1 MKLLKGG
8 IAMDAATYYKRNW
21 WMFLVSGIVTL
32 LFGIVT
38 VLNPANT
45 LLTLSFFFGL
55 FLVITGV
62 IDVTAAL
69 TGARAKSLW
78 FLNLAFGAIVA
89 LIGVYILQRPGIS
102 IATFVV
108 YAAVALLVRGVI
120 HAIEA
125 FDSEYESVYRV
136 WQVIAAVVSVFAS
149 VMIWRYPVAG
159 TLAFVWVLGVY
170 ALFTGPLMVAFAV
183 EARHGFKKK

>member
-1 MKLLKGG
+1 
-8 IAMDAATYYKRNW
+8 MDAVTYYKRNW

-32 LFGIVT
+32 LFGVVT

-89 LIGVYILQRPGIS
+89 LLGVYILQRPGIS

-108 YAAVALLVRGVI
+108 YAALALLVRGVI

-125 FDSEYESVYRV
+125 FDSEYDAVYRV
-136 WQVIAAVVSVFAS
+136 WQVIAAVVSIFAS

-170 ALFTGPLMVAFAV
+170 ALFTGPLMIAFAV